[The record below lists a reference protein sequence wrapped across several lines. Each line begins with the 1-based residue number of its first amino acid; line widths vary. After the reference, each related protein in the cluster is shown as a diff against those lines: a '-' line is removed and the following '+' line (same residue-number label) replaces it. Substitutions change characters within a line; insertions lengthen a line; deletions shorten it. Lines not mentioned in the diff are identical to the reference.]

1 MISLLS
7 VLREILTLT
16 LETWLKERFLYLKE
30 QYPIVE
36 SNLPLKRI
44 PEPEKQGY
52 EQLSAQN
59 KSEKGGMW
67 AFPDFQKMLFMMKR
81 RPAACERCTKWHERN
96 RGV

>member
-1 MISLLS
+1 M
-7 VLREILTLT
+7 
-16 LETWLKERFLYLKE
+16 KERFLYLKE

-59 KSEKGGMW
+59 KSEKGGDVG
-67 AFPDFQKMLFMMKR
+67 FPEFSKNVIYDEE
-81 RPAACERCTKWHERN
+81 AACRLRALHEM
-96 RGV
+96 V